1 MLVQGLGISL
11 EPPEPRSGLAGGCF
25 SIQGPKVTR
34 GPEGGSLT
42 VECRYTRGWETNRK
56 WWCRGADWY
65 DCQILIQTTPRQQTV
80 QGPRLSISDNQR
92 DRVISVTMRDLRRD
106 DQDTYWCG
114 IHRFGTDRGAPI
126 QVIVVGPGEN
136 SLIATPRPWCS
147 GCQSGGACSSFQGQ
161 QGNGR
166 VPENPC
172 VRASERQ
179 ADGQTDGRG
188 GK

>member
-1 MLVQGLGISL
+1 M
-11 EPPEPRSGLAGGCF
+11 
-25 SIQGPKVTR
+25 TR

-114 IHRFGTDRGAPI
+114 IRRFGTDRGAPI